1 MGTNLN
7 GYCDTEVILKAFVH
21 YGPEIFKEF
30 NGIFSFAIWNEAKQ
44 ELVLC
49 RDQFGIKP
57 LYYSILD
64 NTIIFSSEIKAILKY
79 PGFEVKIDKQGIG
92 E

>member
-1 MGTNLN
+1 MNSI

-21 YGPEIFKEF
+21 YGIDILKKF
-30 NGIFSFAIWNEAKQ
+30 NGIFSFAIWNDLKK

-57 LYYSILD
+57 LYYSFLD
-64 NTIIFSSEIKAILKY
+64 DTLIFSSEIKAILKY
-79 PGFEVKIDKQGIG
+79 PGFETKIDNKA
-92 E
+92 